1 MPVADNKRRKA
12 SQTTS
17 SIIDAEHLVAKQVY
31 PERRIEI
38 LEYLRL
44 FGYKPDR
51 TIVQVHVA
59 GFFNKR
65 RANTKAIEKRQ
76 TAVKRYGGTTFVV
89 VGRTHDPSIMDLVIR
104 PKKKREDT
112 NPGYI
117 GYLWKN
123 KDPQRRAPH
132 EIVPLDF
139 TPAHVPYPADWK
151 NMFATKGFM
160 LALHVPA
167 SFAKDKNKIS
177 RALYQAG
184 KKVDVMKRWDF
195 LKEIRNSG
203 YGEQQ
208 IIEDPLSI
216 LKVRLA
222 KGEIKPE
229 EYETLRQT
237 LTR

>member
-12 SQTTS
+12 GQTTS

-89 VGRTHDPSIMDLVIR
+89 VGRTHDPSIMDLVIK

-184 KKVDVMKRWDF
+184 KKVDVRKRWDF
-195 LKEIRNSG
+195 LKEITNSG